1 MTIIHAW
8 IAQSVERVTVNHKV
22 NGSIPFLGV
31 IFQQLLKN
39 KIKIKIN
46 TTITQSFNNSIQYCT
61 IFSSNTNIL
70 TSLERVITT
79 DWIGHE

>member
-39 KIKIKIN
+39 KNKIN
-46 TTITQSFNNSIQYCT
+46 ITITQSFNNSIQYCT